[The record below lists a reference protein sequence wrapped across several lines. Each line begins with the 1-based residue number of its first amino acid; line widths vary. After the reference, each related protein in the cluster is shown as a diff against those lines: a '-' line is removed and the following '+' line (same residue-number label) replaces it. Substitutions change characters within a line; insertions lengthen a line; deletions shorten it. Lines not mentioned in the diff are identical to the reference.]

1 MLKKI
6 RIGREAYD
14 KIMYYVNKSNFE
26 VSGFGN
32 VVVIDGIPTV
42 DEIFLIKQE
51 NHSTETEMEADAIGK
66 ALYDH
71 HVSGM
76 EGELKFWWH
85 SHVNMDVF
93 WSGTDMSTINQLT
106 EDGWF
111 IHGVF
116 NKKYEYKCAY
126 SNIDPVAMFV
136 DDLEMEIDEDMFNDD
151 TILDLQMQ
159 IEMLKG
165 DILSEIGAKLDPI
178 YDELVT
184 VKTYT
189 PSYGGQFINGV
200 WQRGGAAGKHSAAA
214 KTETSQKITT
224 PLSLMTHTSGRTTTS
239 GITGSS
245 DLANYAEFRDPEGAM
260 RFMVMGYTRLE
271 VRFMEVECGVEEPED
286 LEWYESYMGSMQ
298 KTLNDELYQC
308 ETTKAGVII

>member
-32 VVVIDGIPTV
+32 VVIIDGVPTV
-42 DEIFLIKQE
+42 NEIFLIKQE
-51 NHSTETEMEADAIGK
+51 NHSTETEMDAEAIGK

-85 SHVNMDVF
+85 SHVNMPVF
-93 WSGTDMSTINQLT
+93 WSGTDMDTINQLT

-116 NKKYEYKCAY
+116 NKKYEYRCAY
-126 SNIDPVAMFV
+126 SNNDPVPMFV
-136 DDLEMEIDEDMFNDD
+136 DDLEMDIDEDMFNNEAV
-151 TILDLQMQ
+151 IDLQMQ

-165 DILSEIGAKLDPI
+165 DILNEIGKELDPI

-189 PSYGGQFINGV
+189 TGATGRYIKGV
-200 WQRGGAAGKHSAAA
+200 WTPWGAHVGKHLAATQ
-214 KTETSQKITT
+214 TETSQEITT
-224 PLSLMTHTSGRTTTS
+224 PLALMTHTTGKMTS
-239 GITGSS
+239 AITGSD
-245 DLANYAEFRDPEGAM
+245 DLANYSDFRDPDGARRLM
-260 RFMVMGYTRLE
+260 IMGYTRLE
-271 VRFMEVECGVEEPED
+271 VRHMEQHCYVEEPED
-286 LEWYESYMGSMQ
+286 LEWYESYYGAMQ

-308 ETTKAGVII
+308 ATIVK